1 MAMLH
6 DFSTFAAQERRLRA
20 CPDKGRDD
28 RSKQECKMIPLKVL
42 VADDHRLFR
51 QGLISLMRTRPDLVQ
66 VVGEASTGREAVEL
80 TGVLRPD
87 VILMDVY
94 MPEGT
99 GMEAAHVIRHKYPK
113 VAIVMLTSSE
123 QNEHVLEA
131 IRMGAAG
138 YLLKNLDAGEL
149 FELLSG
155 VRRGEVAITRT
166 MAARL
171 LRNIGRPVAN
181 LEKTEAELT
190 DREID
195 VLRLVAQGASNP
207 QIAAEL
213 CITVN
218 TVKSHLKNILT
229 KLQLENRTQIA
240 AYAVQSGLVAP
251 LEP

>member
-1 MAMLH
+1 MRNSFM
-6 DFSTFAAQERRLRA
+6 EV
-20 CPDKGRDD
+20 K
-28 RSKQECKMIPLKVL
+28 ENEMIPLKVL

-51 QGLISLMRTRPDLVQ
+51 QGLISLMHTRPDLVQ
-66 VVGEASTGREAVEL
+66 VIGEASTGREAIEMTAEL
-80 TGVLRPD
+80 KPD

-99 GMEAAHVIRHKYPK
+99 GIEAARIIRRRYPK
-113 VAIVMLTSSE
+113 TAIVMLTSSE

-131 IRMGAAG
+131 IRLGASG
-138 YLLKNLDAGEL
+138 YLLKNLDASEL
-149 FELLSG
+149 FDLLRG

-171 LRNIGRPVAN
+171 LRNMTSPAPNIG
-181 LEKTEAELT
+181 KTETELT

-240 AYAVQSGLVAP
+240 TYAVQSGLIAGLDP
-251 LEP
+251 